1 MHVNGLSAYSIFC
14 GRQSSDMLRA
24 FVGEREAAM
33 QVAMHCAQLWMA
45 CLRPIEECIARSAL
59 GKRQEA
65 RERTVSAAS
74 GAARRQTSTMLRA
87 FVGEREAA
95 AEDAMHC
102 AQLWMGCLKPV
113 EECTA
118 RKTSHGRRKGFVS
131 TLAVSSV

>member
-14 GRQSSDMLRA
+14 GRQSSD
-24 FVGEREAAM
+24 
-33 QVAMHCAQLWMA
+33 
-45 CLRPIEECIARSAL
+45 
-59 GKRQEA
+59 
-65 RERTVSAAS
+65 
-74 GAARRQTSTMLRA
+74 MLRA